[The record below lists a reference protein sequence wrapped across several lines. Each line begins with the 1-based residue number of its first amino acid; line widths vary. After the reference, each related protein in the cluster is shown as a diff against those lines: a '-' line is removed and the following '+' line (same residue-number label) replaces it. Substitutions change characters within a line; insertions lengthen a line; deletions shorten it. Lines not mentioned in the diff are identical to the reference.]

1 MTPTPTPGPPPPPQ
15 LTADVLLPF
24 LGNLLVALVIILVA
38 LLLARFARSATLH
51 ALERTKADRW
61 TAHLVGRL
69 SFLGV
74 LLIGLLTALGAF
86 GIAWT
91 TVVALAG
98 VFGLAASL
106 ALQDVLKNFVAGVY
120 LLVERPFRVGEE
132 IKVKDFVGRVET
144 IDVRTTALRTADGEL
159 AMVPNAILFAEIIL
173 NRGARGREDSVPD
186 DEAPRP

>member
-24 LGNLLVALVIILVA
+24 LGNLLVALVVLLAA
-38 LLLARFARSATLH
+38 LLLARLARSATLH
-51 ALERTKADRW
+51 ALERTRADRW

-69 SFLGV
+69 AFLGV
-74 LLIGLLTALGAF
+74 FLIGFLMALGAF

-106 ALQDVLKNFVAGVY
+106 ALQDVLKNFVAGIY

-159 AMVPNAILFAEIIL
+159 AMVPNAILFAEIIV
-173 NRGARGREDSVPD
+173 NRGARGRDEPGADED
-186 DEAPRP
+186 APRA

>member
-1 MTPTPTPGPPPPPQ
+1 MTPTPTPGPPPAPQ

-24 LGNLLVALVIILVA
+24 LGNLLVALVVLLVA
-38 LLLARFARSATLH
+38 LLLARLARSATLH
-51 ALERTKADRW
+51 ALERTRADRW

-74 LLIGLLTALGAF
+74 FVIGLLVALGAF

-106 ALQDVLKNFVAGVY
+106 ALQDVLKNFVAGIY

-173 NRGARGREDSVPD
+173 NRGAGGREGANPD
-186 DEAPRP
+186 DEAPRA

>member
-24 LGNLLVALVIILVA
+24 LGNLLVALVVILVA
-38 LLLARFARSATLH
+38 LLLARLARSATLH

-69 SFLGV
+69 AFLGV
-74 LLIGLLTALGAF
+74 LLLGLLTALGAF

-106 ALQDVLKNFVAGVY
+106 ALQDVLKNFVAGIY
-120 LLVERPFRVGEE
+120 LLVERPFRVGDQ
-132 IKVKDFVGRVET
+132 IKVKEFVGRVET
-144 IDVRTTALRTADGEL
+144 IDVRTTALRTAENEVVL
-159 AMVPNAILFAEIIL
+159 VPNAILFAEVIL
-173 NRGARGREDSVPD
+173 NKGVGRVEETRA
-186 DEAPRP
+186 DEEAAPP

>member
-1 MTPTPTPGPPPPPQ
+1 
-15 LTADVLLPF
+15 
-24 LGNLLVALVIILVA
+24 
-38 LLLARFARSATLH
+38 LA
-51 ALERTKADRW
+51 
-61 TAHLVGRL
+61 
-69 SFLGV
+69 FLGV
-74 LLIGLLTALGAF
+74 LLIGLLMALGAF

-132 IKVKDFVGRVET
+132 IKVREYVGRVET
-144 IDVRTTALRTADGEL
+144 IDVRTTAIRTADGDL

-173 NRGARGREDSVPD
+173 NRGARGRNLSTAD
-186 DEAPRP
+186 DEAPRA

>member
-1 MTPTPTPGPPPPPQ
+1 MTPTPTVGPPAAPQ
-15 LTADVLLPF
+15 LTAEVLLPF
-24 LGNLLVALVIILVA
+24 LGNLLVALVVILVA
-38 LLLARFARSATLH
+38 LLLARLARSATLH
-51 ALERTKADRW
+51 ALERTRADRW
-61 TAHLVGRL
+61 TQHLVGRL
-69 SFLGV
+69 AFLGV

-91 TVVALAG
+91 TVVTLAG

-106 ALQDVLKNFVAGVY
+106 ALQDVLKNFVAGIY

-132 IKVKDFVGRVET
+132 IKVKEFVGRVET